1 MANLTNA
8 EVQKLY
14 KDRPRRKE
22 IERGVKHNNRLR
34 FHTET
39 VVDKQTLQSNSY
51 YREFL
56 NWIATEQ
63 PELLP
68 KDKVERFKQLITV
81 PLPTIELTE
90 SIFSHLYNVF
100 KGQDAF
106 YRYQFENPEI
116 EEDWSS
122 FVDYSFW
129 ESHGF
134 SAMVNAIDSV
144 WVLDLPKEQTTDRPE
159 PKDRLIDIS
168 NIIDI
173 SVDADNNCEYVI
185 FKIGDNVYQYD
196 DTLIRIYGLKDGDI
210 SLLPE
215 LEIPHGLGYCPARMF
230 WTERLLRDNYINK
243 KAPLTNVLGDLDWL
257 LVCHVFKKYMEIAN
271 SYPILAT
278 YTERDNYLGSRQEDD
293 RGVPEEAQRTA
304 GNNFVAPGTILKV
317 DQPLAGEHDPMA
329 NPVKFIN
336 PDVATLQFHV
346 DNIIEKRDT
355 IFYSVVGKD
364 SDTSKEAVN
373 EKQVMASF
381 EGQSAILMKIAG
393 NFKKIQEFAEKC
405 KADIRY
411 GVGQLSEICIDY
423 GTKFFL
429 RSATDLIG
437 DLNTAKTNGSHSS
450 VIGIL
455 QDEIIEAKFRNDK
468 VGMSRAQIL
477 QELDPLPDKTF
488 DEAVKILEKGGIAKE
503 QFIIHCNLLSFAKR
517 FEREQAPLVE
527 FASARP
533 YATKIELIEEEFES
547 YAEEIMGEDK
557 APEMTEQTTVPEEIP
572 GQEEDIISDDNTE
585 DNETSSE

>member
-8 EVQKLY
+8 DVQRLFR
-14 KDRPRRKE
+14 DRPHRKE

-39 VVDKQTLQSNSY
+39 VVDKNTLQSNAY
-51 YREFL
+51 FREFI
-56 NWIATEQ
+56 NWIAADQ

-100 KGQDAF
+100 KGQDSF
-106 YRYQFENPEI
+106 YRYQFENPETD
-116 EEDWSS
+116 EDWNG
-122 FVDYSFW
+122 FVNYEFW
-129 ESHGF
+129 ETHGF
-134 SAMVNAIDSV
+134 AAMINAIDSV
-144 WVLDLPKEQTTDRPE
+144 WVLDLPKDQVTELPE

-168 NIIDI
+168 TVIDI
-173 SVDADNNCEYVI
+173 DVDPDNNCQYII
-185 FKIGDNVYQYD
+185 FRIGDYVYQYD
-196 DTLIRIYGLKDGDI
+196 DTFIRVYKVEKDK
-210 SLLPE
+210 LAVLPE
-215 LEIPHGLGYCPARMF
+215 LEIAHALGYCPARMF
-230 WTERLLRDNYINK
+230 WSDPLMVANTINK

-278 YTERDNYLGSRQEDD
+278 YAQRDNYEGSRQESD
-293 RGVPEEAQRTA
+293 RGRPEESKTTQGGAFIGA
-304 GNNFVAPGTILKV
+304 GTQIQVET
-317 DQPLAGEHDPMA
+317 PLAGEHDPMA

-336 PDVATLQFHV
+336 PDVNTLQFHV
-346 DNIIEKRDT
+346 DNIIDKRDT

-364 SDTSKEAVN
+364 SDTTKEAVN

-381 EGQSAILMKIAG
+381 ESQSSILMKIAQ

-411 GVGQLSEICIDY
+411 GVGQLTDISIDF

-437 DLNTAKTNGSHSS
+437 DLEVAKKNGSHSS
-450 VIGIL
+450 VVTTIM
-455 QDEIIEAKFRNDK
+455 DEITEAKFRNDK
-468 VGMSRAQIL
+468 IGMQRATIL

-488 DEAVKILEKGGIAKE
+488 DEAVKILEKGAITKE
-503 QFIIHCNLLSFAKR
+503 QFIIKMNLPSFAKR
-517 FEREQAPLVE
+517 FEREQAPLTE

-533 YATKIELIEEEFES
+533 YSTKIDLILEEFEK
-547 YAEEIMGEDK
+547 YAEEITGEDEETEMLPDK
-557 APEMTEQTTVPEEIP
+557 ETFEAPELEP
-572 GQEEDIISDDNTE
+572 EEDIIENAE
-585 DNETSSE
+585 DNEISPE